1 MSLMG
6 RKIGNSMDEKIT
18 WWERFEHGS
27 LYVALLAAW
36 IAMAGSLYF
45 SEVAGYIPCKLCW
58 YQRILMYPLA
68 GVLAVGL
75 LRRDRHLPVLVL
87 PFSLLGQGVSTYHYL
102 LQKTTLFSEA
112 ATCEIGVPCTTMWI
126 NWFGFVTIPFLALVA
141 FTIIT
146 ACCLIALNAG
156 LPDEEMT
163 TATPW
168 VPVVAIPV
176 AVVLAFVLLARVNAQ
191 GHEEALAAPAAIAA
205 PAAFPTL
212 IPTRADGPVEPARA
226 DIAVV
231 TQGEGLYREAC
242 AACHGQDA
250 RGVANLGPSL
260 VDSAV
265 ILEGEAQAAVAFI
278 RKGVA
283 LDDPANTTGLVM
295 PPSGGRPDLSDQQL
309 LAIVEY
315 LRARAVVP

>member
-1 MSLMG
+1 M
-6 RKIGNSMDEKIT
+6 
-18 WWERFEHGS
+18 
-27 LYVALLAAW
+27 
-36 IAMAGSLYF
+36 
-45 SEVAGYIPCKLCW
+45 
-58 YQRILMYPLA
+58 
-68 GVLAVGL
+68 
-75 LRRDRHLPVLVL
+75 
-87 PFSLLGQGVSTYHYL
+87 
-102 LQKTTLFSEA
+102 
-112 ATCEIGVPCTTMWI
+112 
-126 NWFGFVTIPFLALVA
+126 
-141 FTIIT
+141 
-146 ACCLIALNAG
+146 
-156 LPDEEMT
+156 
-163 TATPW
+163 
-168 VPVVAIPV
+168 
-176 AVVLAFVLLARVNAQ
+176 
-191 GHEEALAAPAAIAA
+191 
-205 PAAFPTL
+205 
-212 IPTRADGPVEPARA
+212 
-226 DIAVV
+226 V